1 MIQIPDDP
9 IIRMMERT
17 GYPSERY
24 QDEPRCPVCGELCET
39 LYKDRYGDIVG
50 CDECITTLNAWEEND
65 E

>member
-1 MIQIPDDP
+1 MMDDP

-50 CDECITTLNAWEEND
+50 CDECITTLNAWEVND